1 MNLPVRPVVVLVG
14 APGAGKTSVA
24 HRLAELLGTTAR
36 DTDADIEGSAGSSVS
51 EIFVDHGEAYF
62 RGLEAVA
69 VALALAEHDGV
80 LALGGGAVLDPAT
93 REALAPHRVVLLDV
107 GLAESGRRVGLGVS
121 RPLLL
126 GNVRGQLKALLDER
140 RPLYLDVADHV
151 VGTDGRDVDEVAD
164 EVLAWLTPASP
175 AGPS

>member
-1 MNLPVRPVVVLVG
+1 MSPVVVLVG

-24 HRLAELLGTTAR
+24 HRLAEALGTSVR
-36 DTDADIEGSAGSSVS
+36 DTDTDIEASAGTSISD
-51 EIFVDHGEAYF
+51 IFVDHGEHHF

-80 LALGGGAVLDPAT
+80 LALGCGAVLDPAT
-93 REALAPHRVVLLDV
+93 RQGLAPHRVVLLDV

-121 RPLLL
+121 RPLLM
-126 GNVRGQLKALLDER
+126 GNVRSQLKALLDER

-151 VGTDGRDVDEVAD
+151 VPTDGRDLDEVTDA
-164 EVLAWLTPASP
+164 VLAWLDPAARP
-175 AGPS
+175 ARPS